1 MQHSV
6 LKRKHTFYNF
16 CGFQKLPMR
25 SLIYLQAEVKGDRWH
40 AGGKERGRQHTYP
53 DRSWFVLRSIQE
65 QAGEVGGDEWAI
77 AENVGSYQCK
87 GQ

>member
-1 MQHSV
+1 
-6 LKRKHTFYNF
+6 
-16 CGFQKLPMR
+16 
-25 SLIYLQAEVKGDRWH
+25 VKGDRWH

-65 QAGEVGGDEWAI
+65 QAGEVGGDEWAV